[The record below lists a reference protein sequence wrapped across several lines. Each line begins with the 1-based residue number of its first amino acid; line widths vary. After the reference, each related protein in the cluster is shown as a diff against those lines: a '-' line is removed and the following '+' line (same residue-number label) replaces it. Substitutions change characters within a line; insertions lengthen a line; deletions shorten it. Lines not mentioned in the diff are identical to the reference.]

1 MLAISNSTDQPYHV
15 MEPNT
20 SQYEHMLAT
29 NSTWVNPSTPSGY
42 VLPEPPYPPW
52 GIALLSLIAGITS
65 FSTVLGNIL
74 VVVAFILEKHLRQP
88 SNYLIA
94 SLAITDILIGLF
106 SMPLYTVYLLM
117 KYWPLGQLLCDLWLS
132 LDYTVCLVSQYTVF
146 LITLDRFCS
155 VKAPAKYRNWR
166 TTGKIKIMI
175 AATWLVP
182 ALIFFTSIMG
192 WRKFTNAQAPS
203 DFSCAAEFQ
212 NDPKFS
218 IILVISYYWVTL
230 IIMTGLYIGIYKVA
244 LSLQTKARQKR
255 SRMKQMTNLSRSNNN
270 DFEPLN
276 KQKHT
281 NGTANK
287 GLPRNNSSRLKEDS
301 DFSNDHS
308 SDSIVSRRNDSIT
321 PNCTPIVIT
330 PATMSATALSP
341 ADPNSASPNASQA
354 MGSPLWKPRDSIP
367 ASSINWEAFSDSTYS
382 TLQRT
387 DSTLLDATSQTI
399 KEESNEATED
409 EPLREIPPSP
419 KNKILGEVTRVFTQI
434 NKVNWRRRN
443 NKESQRHSPKTKSKS
458 ENRARKALRT
468 ITFILGAFVI
478 CWTPYHVVV
487 ILYPFCKIPTTFFEF
502 TYWLCYMNSP
512 INPFCYA
519 LSNQQFKRA
528 FLKILRGEY
537 FRGRGRCFKG
547 L

>member
-1 MLAISNSTDQPYHV
+1 MVATTNLSALLNHTVNTDILKYEELLPNISTFHYNNQTTEYQ
-15 MEPNT
+15 
-20 SQYEHMLAT
+20 
-29 NSTWVNPSTPSGY
+29 
-42 VLPEPPYPPW
+42 LPAPPYPLW
-52 GIALLSLIAGITS
+52 AIVLLSLIAAITS
-65 FSTVLGNIL
+65 FSTVVGNIL

-94 SLAITDILIGLF
+94 SLAVTDILIGLS
-106 SMPLYTVYLLM
+106 SMPFYTVYLLK
-117 KYWPLGQLLCDLWLS
+117 KYWPLGQLMCDLWLS

-166 TTGKIKIMI
+166 TTGKIKAMI
-175 AATWLVP
+175 AVTWLVP

-192 WRKFTNAQAPS
+192 WRQFTGTPAPK
-203 DFSCAAEFQ
+203 DYSCAAEFQ

-244 LSLQTKARQKR
+244 LSLQTKAREKR
-255 SRMKQMTNLSRSNNN
+255 NRMKQMSNLSNR
-270 DFEPLN
+270 DDLEPLN
-276 KQKHT
+276 K
-281 NGTANK
+281 ANHANCSAVK
-287 GLPRNNSSRLKEDS
+287 SLPRNNNSRLKEDS
-301 DFSNDHS
+301 DISNEHS
-308 SDSIVSRRNDSIT
+308 SDSIVSRRADSTVSRRADSIT
-321 PNCTPIVIT
+321 PSCTPTTTAPPVAPIVET
-330 PATMSATALSP
+330 
-341 ADPNSASPNASQA
+341 
-354 MGSPLWKPRDSIP
+354 MGSPLWRPRDSIP
-367 ASSINWEAFSDSTYS
+367 VSNINWEAFSDSSYS

-387 DSTLLDATSQTI
+387 EVTLLDGTSETI
-399 KEESNEATED
+399 KEESIEGRESVPLNED
-409 EPLREIPPSP
+409 PPSP
-419 KNKILGEVTRVFTQI
+419 KIRIISEVSKLFSQI
-434 NKVNWRRRN
+434 SKVKWCNRKNSER
-443 NKESQRHSPKTKSKS
+443 QSPKTKSKS

-487 ILYPFCKIPTTFFEF
+487 IIYPFCSIPSTFVEF

-537 FRGRGRCFKG
+537 FRGRGRCTKS